1 MLGPTIGCLSVLA
14 RPSLALLTPPSARK
28 KSGRARVQLEQED
41 RMGSEII
48 LRSKI
53 FAPSE
58 LPNEGKRRRSVRRTA
73 RDGSARAQGRQLSS
87 LGVKSLGV

>member
-1 MLGPTIGCLSVLA
+1 M
-14 RPSLALLTPPSARK
+14 LTPPSARK

-48 LRSKI
+48 LWSKI